1 MSDVPRWQ
9 IVGDWFDTCNCNI
22 PCPCTF
28 AQPPTSGECEG
39 ILAWHIREG
48 NYGDVQLN
56 DLSVMAVGAFTGNIW
71 EGKTKVSMAIFI
83 DERANERQRNALQM
97 IFGGRVGGWPA
108 KFANLIGEVR
118 GMEFARITFHV
129 DDDLA
134 SWRAEIPGKLRSSA
148 EALGGPTTPP
158 GKRVQVHNAGG
169 AETGHGG
176 VATYGKSTADSV
188 DAFGFKWNRTGRSSK
203 HIGFNWSG
211 PDA

>member
-9 IVGDWFDTCNCNI
+9 IVGDWFDTCNCSI

-83 DERANERQRNALQM
+83 DERANERQRNALQ
-97 IFGGRVGGWPA
+97 I
-108 KFANLIGEVR
+108 ER
-118 GMEFARITFHV
+118 G
-129 DDDLA
+129 
-134 SWRAEIPGKLRSSA
+134 
-148 EALGGPTTPP
+148 
-158 GKRVQVHNAGG
+158 
-169 AETGHGG
+169 
-176 VATYGKSTADSV
+176 
-188 DAFGFKWNRTGRSSK
+188 
-203 HIGFNWSG
+203 
-211 PDA
+211 